1 MSGRRG
7 AQMTLTDASKAGGWR
22 RWLKR
27 DRLENVACMLIGA
40 GVIMLM
46 QPLAL
51 TLFSY
56 SFTVILAGTIMFVIV
71 SHFPE

>member
-1 MSGRRG
+1 
-7 AQMTLTDASKAGGWR
+7 MTMQNAEKPGWR

-27 DRLENVACMLIGA
+27 GRLENIACILIA
-40 GVIMLM
+40 IGVVMLM

-51 TLFSY
+51 TLFTY
-56 SFTVILAGTIMFVIV
+56 SFTVILVGTLMFVIV

>member
-1 MSGRRG
+1 
-7 AQMTLTDASKAGGWR
+7 MTMQNPEKPDWR

-27 DRLENVACMLIGA
+27 GPLENLACILIGA

-51 TLFSY
+51 TLFTY
-56 SFTVILAGTIMFVIV
+56 SFTVILVGTLMFVIV

>member
-1 MSGRRG
+1 
-7 AQMTLTDASKAGGWR
+7 MTMPITDRPGWR

-27 DRLENVACMLIGA
+27 GPLENLACILIGA

-51 TLFSY
+51 TLFTQ
-56 SFTVILAGTIMFVIV
+56 SFTVILVGTVMFVIV

>member
-1 MSGRRG
+1 MTMQGTDKRGWRHWLRRG
-7 AQMTLTDASKAGGWR
+7 P
-22 RWLKR
+22 
-27 DRLENVACMLIGA
+27 LENIACVLIGA

-51 TLFSY
+51 TLFTY
-56 SFTVILAGTIMFVIV
+56 SFTVILVGTLMFVIV

>member
-1 MSGRRG
+1 
-7 AQMTLTDASKAGGWR
+7 MTMQTTDRPGWR

-27 DRLENVACMLIGA
+27 GPLENLACILIGA

-46 QPLAL
+46 QPAAL
-51 TLFSY
+51 TLFTH
-56 SFTVILAGTIMFVIV
+56 SFTVILVGTVMFVIV

>member
-1 MSGRRG
+1 
-7 AQMTLTDASKAGGWR
+7 MTMQATDRPGWR

-27 DRLENVACMLIGA
+27 GRLENIACTLIGA

-46 QPLAL
+46 QPVAL
-51 TLFSY
+51 TLFTH
-56 SFTVILAGTIMFVIV
+56 SFTVILVGTVMFVIV